1 MASRGRYDSPVT
13 GPPGRGEPFIS
24 GSSRRLSAT
33 SISSTTSKIPAYKPS
48 FFSRGKSSK
57 SSLLE
62 TQPKNPQTKVP
73 TKNTVGNAQRPV
85 DAFSSENEPARSL
98 PPLIPPS
105 RSLGITAATNSSA
118 SVNVSDSIK
127 IQANVLRR
135 KPSSSD
141 QHARYART
149 ESSVSPYEPG
159 RRYETTSSPGGFKE
173 PFTGSVLGLALPAI
187 SSSTSH
193 LPRKPL
199 FDWDQATSSS
209 RMASFRPELAP
220 HSLST
225 HNLPP
230 PTPSFGHSSSSSTR
244 RSDSPG
250 SLSRIS
256 TPTSMS
262 SHSPSITSAAKS
274 SLRPG
279 QPSPSRPP
287 VTRRRIMNLL
297 PESDSPLSRDPGL
310 APVRESRASSSSSS
324 TIKGTERGEGI
335 ASRVHLAPSNPL
347 HLQSSQRN
355 LKPPS
360 KLQHPSR
367 TSQTSDPER
376 LALQRQE
383 NSQNSPEG
391 LDALDPNPPIT
402 AQPNRALHPPPRPS
416 REGTPKLDNGTGP
429 SPVIRSNLSRLITT
443 GHKRRESVEKTLSSL
458 DDKAEWLSKSR
469 PTLRRSPSNTSSLT
483 SKLTRLPS
491 PHPGSGV
498 PSRPRLPELP
508 RTGDVPIS
516 KHGASSAPIKE
527 ESPLKAV
534 TVKSSARFG
543 LFTRRNKSPLEFA
556 VADPS
561 ERSAKKGPAAG
572 TGHEGYGKY
581 ARRGRSGSASTSASR
596 GRSTSTSA
604 TSNSLARTP
613 TSRKSSITSRGEPEV
628 DDFLLERLT
637 PVVISGGGGIA
648 GNAAGHAELDQTT
661 SEEASSGRPSHE
673 GFESRRTITAART
686 WPAQQPSTA
695 NINNPNLARQGS
707 RVLADGAH
715 PLKPITS
722 PLEIRS
728 IGSVPRPTLAARRS
742 LHRSQLFKEAEPL
755 KVPAPINTKALAPA
769 AALDSYDT
777 TLSAALRTDST
788 NHHSEDISEGREGNW
803 LRKKKSARLLK
814 SPMKWNFFQRSH
826 AASKRTDGAKPHKE
840 EQTLREVAV
849 TVARLPESRSVAH
862 YALLDNND
870 PDDTNSVGNLIS
882 GSLMG
887 THNANSV
894 PIPREHETDVH
905 KQAHKYSMLLPS
917 PPNLSAEFAS
927 KLGPPSPMV
936 NLRPLEHTL
945 TSLPLAQSAPRP
957 REPRLQQVGRIPRV
971 ISKRDHLHIPAPQ
984 SFSRPFARAPVN
996 TNQGPSATEH
1006 NVRGSAARPILG
1018 VQTELIPYH
1027 PWGDEGS
1034 AKPASAPILAR
1045 QGFDETPKDEFLAF
1059 PPRKDSQISASSS
1072 SGGLSFAAA
1081 PPTVQPIIGPGED
1094 EVWNEYDEFL
1104 DTVQSSDFFKRNT
1117 GSHKGDKLKKGG
1129 AGAAP
1134 LLIRRDSA
1142 AIGSAALRFKED
1154 MDQAVHVPTLDLP
1167 DTRVISNILSPLQ
1180 SAEMTS
1186 TPLSFSDFFAGYGDR
1201 NRFSKESRRESASSG
1216 SHYSTRSR
1224 TSGVGLPHSGENEN
1238 RKEDTE
1244 MMASK
1249 KNRLP
1254 SAQSNLRFSALM
1266 TSRWLSFGRV
1276 LFSPAH
1282 TEIQTNRQGR
1292 VLVLDG
1298 LGNDDWSFYC
1308 ALTYPNATVYNLSPF
1323 QGTSITPARRHE
1335 LVGYDSPTNHRQ
1347 IYHTSIAH
1355 PFPFP
1360 KGFFTAAVFRFPV
1373 ASSEAACY
1381 NAISE
1386 CKRILRPGG
1395 FLEMSILDLDM
1406 VNMGNRARR
1415 AVRMLK
1421 VQMQVVDPE
1430 VSLKPASDNIQKM
1443 LGRRGFENLNRC
1455 MVNVPIAGH
1464 ISDSRAGSA
1473 DERDLSL
1480 GDMLKDSS
1488 EQGDEGIT
1496 KMVAKVGRWWYTRC
1510 YERNVLPPEDM
1521 ERSIWADRALLREC
1535 EKRETGL
1542 KLLICYAQKPLTPKR
1557 RTVSM

>member
-1 MASRGRYDSPVT
+1 MASRGRYDSQVT
-13 GPPGRGEPFIS
+13 GPPGRGEPSIS

-33 SISSTTSKIPAYKPS
+33 SISSTTSKIPSYKPS
-48 FFSRGKSSK
+48 FFSRSKSSK
-57 SSLLE
+57 SSLVE
-62 TQPKNPQTKVP
+62 TEPKKTQAKVPSKNP
-73 TKNTVGNAQRPV
+73 VGNAHMIV
-85 DAFSSENEPARSL
+85 DASSLENEPARRL

-105 RSLGITAATNSSA
+105 RGLGIAAATSSSA
-118 SVNVSDSIK
+118 PMNPSDSNMTP
-127 IQANVLRR
+127 ANILRR

-159 RRYETTSSPGGFKE
+159 KRYDTTSSPGGFTE

-193 LPRKPL
+193 LPRKPMI
-199 FDWDQATSSS
+199 DWDQATSSS
-209 RMASFRPELAP
+209 RMANFRPELAP
-220 HSLST
+220 HSIST

-230 PTPSFGHSSSSSTR
+230 PTPSFVHSSSSSTR

-262 SHSPSITSAAKS
+262 SHSPSITLAAKS

-287 VTRRRIMNLL
+287 VTRRRMMNLL
-297 PESDSPLSRDPGL
+297 PGSDSSLSRDPGL
-310 APVRESRASSSSSS
+310 APVRESRTSSSSSS
-324 TIKGTERGEGI
+324 TIKGTERAEGI
-335 ASRVHLAPSNPL
+335 ASRVYVPTSNSL
-347 HLQSSQRN
+347 HPQSSQKN
-355 LKPPS
+355 LKLQS
-360 KLQHPSR
+360 KLQHS
-367 TSQTSDPER
+367 SQTSNPER
-376 LALQRQE
+376 LTHRRHEKGSDSL
-383 NSQNSPEG
+383 EG
-391 LDALDPNPPIT
+391 LEALDPNPLIT
-402 AQPNRALHPPPRPS
+402 AQPNRALYPPPRPS
-416 REGTPKLDNGTGP
+416 REGTPKLDEGTGP

-443 GHKRRESVEKTLSSL
+443 GHKRRESQEKSLSNL
-458 DDKAEWLSKSR
+458 DDKSDLLSKSR
-469 PTLRRSPSNTSSLT
+469 PTLGRSPSNPSSFT
-483 SKLTRLPS
+483 TKVTRLPS
-491 PHPGSGV
+491 PNPVSRVH
-498 PSRPRLPELP
+498 SRPRLPDLS
-508 RTGDVPIS
+508 RARDVPAS
-516 KHGASSAPIKE
+516 EHGTSGAPIKE
-527 ESPLKAV
+527 ESSLRAV

-543 LFTRRNKSPLEFA
+543 FFTRRNKSPLEFA

-561 ERSAKKGPAAG
+561 ERTAKKGPAAG

-628 DDFLLERLT
+628 DDFLLERLA
-637 PVVISGGGGIA
+637 PVVISGGGGVG
-648 GNAAGHAELDQTT
+648 GNASSHGEVDRTN

-673 GFESRRTITAART
+673 NVESRQTIFPAQT
-686 WPAQQPSTA
+686 WPAQQPSAAKT
-695 NINNPNLARQGS
+695 NNSNLARRGS

-715 PLKPITS
+715 LTKATTS
-722 PLEIRS
+722 PLENRS
-728 IGSVPRPTLAARRS
+728 VGSVPRPTLAARRS

-769 AALDSYDT
+769 APVDSYDT
-777 TLSAALRTDST
+777 ILSAALRTDNT
-788 NHHSEDISEGREGNW
+788 NLHSEEIFEGREGHW
-803 LRKKKSARLLK
+803 LRKKKSAKLLK
-814 SPMKWNFFQRSH
+814 SPRKWNFFQRSNP
-826 AASKRTDGAKPHKE
+826 ASKSNEAAKPLKE
-840 EQTLREVAV
+840 EQALREVAV

-870 PDDTNSVGNLIS
+870 PDDTNSVGNLVS
-882 GSLMG
+882 SSSVG
-887 THNANSV
+887 THNSSS
-894 PIPREHETDVH
+894 ISISREHETDVH
-905 KQAHKYSMLLPS
+905 MQDHKYSMLLPS
-917 PPNLSAEFAS
+917 PPNLSAEFVS
-927 KLGPPSPMV
+927 RLGPPSPMV
-936 NLRPLEHTL
+936 NLRPPEPTI
-945 TSLPLAQSAPRP
+945 TSLPLVEPAPKP

-971 ISKRDHLHIPAPQ
+971 ISKRDHMHIPAPQ
-984 SFSRPFARAPVN
+984 SFSRPFARAPMN
-996 TNQGPSATEH
+996 MNQTPSVTEQ
-1006 NVRGSAARPILG
+1006 NVSDSAARPVLG

-1027 PWGDEGS
+1027 PWGDDRS
-1034 AKPASAPILAR
+1034 AKPASAPVLASK
-1045 QGFDETPKDEFLAF
+1045 GFDGTPKDEFLVF
-1059 PPRKDSQISASSS
+1059 PPRKDSQDSASSS

-1081 PPTVQPIIGPGED
+1081 APATTQSILGPGED

-1104 DTVQSSDFFKRNT
+1104 DTVQSSDFFKRSA
-1117 GSHKGDKLKKGG
+1117 GSQRGDKSKRGG
-1129 AGAAP
+1129 AGGAP

-1142 AIGSAALRFKED
+1142 AIGSASLKFKGD
-1154 MDQAVHVPTLDLP
+1154 MEQPVPTLDFP
-1167 DTRVISNILSPLQ
+1167 NPRVISSMLSPLQ
-1180 SAEMTS
+1180 SAEMAS

-1201 NRFSKESRRESASSG
+1201 NRFSKDSRRESASSG
-1216 SHYSTRSR
+1216 SRYSTRSR
-1224 TSGVGLPHSGENEN
+1224 TSGAGPPASGQNED
-1238 RKEDTE
+1238 RKGDSDNVVPT
-1244 MMASK
+1244 
-1249 KNRLP
+1249 KNRVP

-1282 TEIQTNRQGR
+1282 VEIQNNRQGR

-1323 QGTSITPARRHE
+1323 QGTKINPASKHE
-1335 LVGYDSPTNHRQ
+1335 VVGYDSPTNHRQ

-1386 CKRILRPGG
+1386 CKRVLRPGG

-1464 ISDSRAGSA
+1464 ISDSRAGSS
-1473 DERDLSL
+1473 DERDMSL

-1510 YERNVLPPEDM
+1510 YEKNVLPHEDID
-1521 ERSIWADRALLREC
+1521 RSIWADKALLREC

-1542 KLLICYAQKPLTPKR
+1542 KLLICYAQKPLAPKR

>member
-1 MASRGRYDSPVT
+1 MASRGRYDSQIT
-13 GPPGRGEPFIS
+13 GFPGRGESSIS

-33 SISSTTSKIPAYKPS
+33 SISSNTSKIPSYKHS
-48 FFSRGKSSK
+48 FFSRSKSSK
-57 SSLLE
+57 TSLVDAE
-62 TQPKNPQTKVP
+62 PPRAESKVPPKNSA
-73 TKNTVGNAQRPV
+73 GNVQRPV
-85 DAFSSENEPARSL
+85 VAVSPENEPARRL

-105 RSLGITAATNSSA
+105 RGLGIIAATNSSA
-118 SVNVSDSIK
+118 SINISDSSK
-127 IQANVLRR
+127 SHANLLRR

-149 ESSVSPYEPG
+149 ESPVSPYELG
-159 RRYETTSSPGGFKE
+159 RRYDTSSSPGGFRE
-173 PFTGSVLGLALPAI
+173 PSAGSVLGLALPAI

-193 LPRKPL
+193 LPRKPVI
-199 FDWDQATSSS
+199 DWDQATSSS
-209 RMASFRPELAP
+209 RMASFRPEFAP
-220 HSLST
+220 HSIST

-262 SHSPSITSAAKS
+262 SHSPSITLAAKS

-297 PESDSPLSRDPGL
+297 PESDSSPSRDPGL
-310 APVRESRASSSSSS
+310 AAVRESRTSSSSSS
-324 TIKGTERGEGI
+324 TIKGAERGAEGI
-335 ASRVHLAPSNPL
+335 ASRVIVAPSDS
-347 HLQSSQRN
+347 LQVPSSQRH

-360 KLQHPSR
+360 KLQHPS
-367 TSQTSDPER
+367 QGLDPER
-376 LALQRQE
+376 LAHRRHE
-383 NSQNSPEG
+383 RGWNSLEG
-391 LDALDPNPPIT
+391 LEALDPNPLIT

-416 REGTPKLDNGTGP
+416 REGTPKLDDGTRP

-443 GHKRRESVEKTLSSL
+443 GHKRRESLEKSLSAVEDKSEWSL
-458 DDKAEWLSKSR
+458 KSR
-469 PTLRRSPSNTSSLT
+469 PTLGRSSSNTSSLT
-483 SKLTRLPS
+483 NKFARLPS
-491 PHPGSGV
+491 PHPVPGV
-498 PSRPRLPELP
+498 PPRPRLPDLSRVQP
-508 RTGDVPIS
+508 VPTS
-516 KHGASSAPIKE
+516 EYGSSGTPVKE

-556 VADPS
+556 VAES
-561 ERSAKKGPAAG
+561 GERTAKKGPAAG

-637 PVVISGGGGIA
+637 PVVISGGGGIG
-648 GNAAGHAELDQTT
+648 GNASSHAELDRTT

-673 GFESRRTITAART
+673 GLETRRAMVPAQT
-686 WPAQQPSTA
+686 WPAQPSSA
-695 NINNPNLARQGS
+695 AQLNNSNLTRRGS
-707 RVLADGAH
+707 KGFADGAH
-715 PLKPITS
+715 LLKPITS
-722 PLEIRS
+722 PLENRFA
-728 IGSVPRPTLAARRS
+728 GPVQRPTLAARRS
-742 LHRSQLFKEAEPL
+742 LHRSQLFKEAEPM

-769 AALDSYDT
+769 APLDSYDT
-777 TLSAALRTDST
+777 MLSAALHTDST
-788 NHHSEDISEGREGNW
+788 NFHSEEISEGREGHW
-803 LRKKKSARLLK
+803 LRKKKSAKLLK
-814 SPMKWNFFQRSH
+814 SPKKWNFFQRSTP
-826 AASKRTDGAKPHKE
+826 ASKRNEGAKPLKE
-840 EQTLREVAV
+840 EQTLKEVAV

-870 PDDTNSVGNLIS
+870 PDDTNSIGNLIS
-882 GSLMG
+882 DSPMG
-887 THNANSV
+887 THNSSSIS
-894 PIPREHETDVH
+894 IPREHETDVH

-936 NLRPLEHTL
+936 NLRPLEQSITN
-945 TSLPLAQSAPRP
+945 LPLVESTPKR

-971 ISKRDHLHIPAPQ
+971 VSKRDHLHTPAPQ
-984 SFSRPFARAPVN
+984 SFSRPFARAPVDIA
-996 TNQGPSATEH
+996 QGPSVTEQ
-1006 NVRGSAARPILG
+1006 NIVPDNAVRPILG
-1018 VQTELIPYH
+1018 VQTELIPYR
-1027 PWGDEGS
+1027 PWDEEGS
-1034 AKPASAPILAR
+1034 AKAASAPLLASK
-1045 QGFDETPKDEFLAF
+1045 GFDATPQDEFLVF
-1059 PPRKDSQISASSS
+1059 PPRKDSQVSASSS

-1081 PPTVQPIIGPGED
+1081 PASNQSVQGPGED

-1104 DTVQSSDFFKRNT
+1104 DTVQSSEFFKRGP
-1117 GSHKGDKLKKGG
+1117 GSQRGG
-1129 AGAAP
+1129 KFTRGRAGVVP
-1134 LLIRRDSA
+1134 LLIQRDSS
-1142 AIGSAALRFKED
+1142 AIGSAALKFDAD
-1154 MDQAVHVPTLDLP
+1154 MEQAVPALDFP
-1167 DTRVISNILSPLQ
+1167 SPRVISSKRSPLP
-1180 SAEMTS
+1180 SAEIAS

-1201 NRFSKESRRESASSG
+1201 NRSSKDSRRESASSG
-1216 SHYSTRSR
+1216 SRYSAKTRI
-1224 TSGVGLPHSGENEN
+1224 SGAGPPVSSENED
-1238 RKEDTE
+1238 RKGDTE
-1244 MMASK
+1244 SMISNK
-1249 KNRLP
+1249 TVLP

-1282 TEIQTNRQGR
+1282 GELQNNRQGR

-1323 QGTSITPARRHE
+1323 QGTSTTASKKHE
-1335 LVGYDSPTNHRQ
+1335 IVGYDSPTNHRQ

-1360 KGFFTAAVFRFPV
+1360 KGFFSAAVFRFPV

-1386 CKRILRPGG
+1386 CKRVLRPGG

-1464 ISDSRAGSA
+1464 ISDSRAGSS
-1473 DERDLSL
+1473 DERDMSL

-1510 YERNVLPPEDM
+1510 YERNVLPHEDTD
-1521 ERSIWADRALLREC
+1521 RSIWADKALLREC

>member
-1 MASRGRYDSPVT
+1 MASRGRYDSQVT
-13 GPPGRGEPFIS
+13 GPPMRGEAFIS

-33 SISSTTSKIPAYKPS
+33 STSSNTSKIPSYKHS
-48 FFSRGKSSK
+48 FFSRSKSSK
-57 SSLLE
+57 PSPAE
-62 TQPKNPQTKVP
+62 AEPKKPQAKVP
-73 TKNTVGNAQRPV
+73 SKTTVGNVQRSV
-85 DAFSSENEPARSL
+85 DALSSENEPARRL
-98 PPLIPPS
+98 PPLTPPS
-105 RSLGITAATNSSA
+105 RGLGITAATNFSAPMSA
-118 SVNVSDSIK
+118 SDSTK
-127 IQANVLRR
+127 TQANVLRR

-149 ESSVSPYEPG
+149 ESSASPYEPG
-159 RRYETTSSPGGFKE
+159 RRYDTTSSPGGFNE
-173 PFTGSVLGLALPAI
+173 PFAGSVLGLALPAI

-193 LPRKPL
+193 LPRKPVI
-199 FDWDQATSSS
+199 DWDQATSNS
-209 RMASFRPELAP
+209 RMASFRPELNP
-220 HSLST
+220 HSIST

-230 PTPSFGHSSSSSTR
+230 PTPSFVNSSSSSTR
-244 RSDSPG
+244 RSESPG

-262 SHSPSITSAAKS
+262 SHSPSITLAAKS

-297 PESDSPLSRDPGL
+297 PESDSALSRDPGL
-310 APVRESRASSSSSS
+310 APVRESRTSSSSSS
-324 TIKGTERGEGI
+324 TIKGTERAEAI
-335 ASRVHLAPSNPL
+335 ASRVHVAPSNSL
-347 HLQSSQRN
+347 HLQSSQRS
-355 LKPPS
+355 LKHPS
-360 KLQHPSR
+360 KFELP
-367 TSQTSDPER
+367 SQTSDPER
-376 LALQRQE
+376 LVHQKHEKGAHSL
-383 NSQNSPEG
+383 EG
-391 LDALDPNPPIT
+391 FEALDSNPLIT
-402 AQPNRALHPPPRPS
+402 AQPNRALYPPPRPS
-416 REGTPKLDNGTGP
+416 REGTPKLDDGTEP

-443 GHKRRESVEKTLSSL
+443 GHTRRESAEKSLSSV
-458 DDKAEWLSKSR
+458 DDKSELLSKSR
-469 PTLRRSPSNTSSLT
+469 PALGRSPSNTSSLT
-483 SKLTRLPS
+483 GKLGRLPS
-491 PHPGSGV
+491 PKPVSGV
-498 PSRPRLPELP
+498 PSRTRLPDP
-508 RTGDVPIS
+508 SSRARDVPTS
-516 KHGASSAPIKE
+516 EYGASGAPTKDE
-527 ESPLKAV
+527 GSLRAV

-543 LFTRRNKSPLEFA
+543 FFTRRNKSPLEFA

-561 ERSAKKGPAAG
+561 ERTAKKGPAAG

-628 DDFLLERLT
+628 DDFLRERLT
-637 PVVISGGGGIA
+637 PVVISGGGGI
-648 GNAAGHAELDQTT
+648 GGAASSYGEVNRTT
-661 SEEASSGRPSHE
+661 SEEPSSGRPSHE
-673 GFESRRTITAART
+673 GLESGRTIIPAQT
-686 WPAQQPSTA
+686 WPAQQTSAAKINDST
-695 NINNPNLARQGS
+695 RRSS

-715 PLKPITS
+715 LLKSPTS
-722 PLEIRS
+722 PLENRS
-728 IGSVPRPTLAARRS
+728 VGSVPRPTLAARRS

-755 KVPAPINTKALAPA
+755 KVPAPINTKALAPLA
-769 AALDSYDT
+769 AVDSYDT
-777 TLSAALRTDST
+777 MLSAALRTDST
-788 NHHSEDISEGREGNW
+788 NLHSEEIFEGREGHW
-803 LRKKKSARLLK
+803 LRKKKSAKILK
-814 SPMKWNFFQRSH
+814 SPRKWNFFQRSN
-826 AASKRTDGAKPHKE
+826 AAWKRNEGAKPLVA
-840 EQTLREVAV
+840 EQTLKEVTV
-849 TVARLPESRSVAH
+849 TVARLPESRTVAH

-870 PDDTNSVGNLIS
+870 PDDSNSVGNLVS
-882 GSLMG
+882 ASPVG
-887 THNANSV
+887 THNSSL
-894 PIPREHETDVH
+894 ISISREHETDVH
-905 KQAHKYSMLLPS
+905 KQDHKYSMLLPS
-917 PPNLSAEFAS
+917 PPNLSAEFAN

-936 NLRPLEHTL
+936 HLRLPEHNIT
-945 TSLPLAQSAPRP
+945 TLPLVESVPKP
-957 REPRLQQVGRIPRV
+957 REPRLHQVGRIPRV
-971 ISKRDHLHIPAPQ
+971 ISKRDHVHIPAPQ

-996 TNQGPSATEH
+996 IDQVASVTEH
-1006 NVRGSAARPILG
+1006 NVPESAARPVLG

-1027 PWGDEGS
+1027 SWGDDGS
-1034 AKPASAPILAR
+1034 AKPASAPVFTSI
-1045 QGFDETPKDEFLAF
+1045 GFDGTPKDEFLVF
-1059 PPRKDSQISASSS
+1059 PPRKDSQVSASSS

-1081 PPTVQPIIGPGED
+1081 PANIQPILVPGED

-1104 DTVQSSDFFKRNT
+1104 DTVQSSDFFKRSL
-1117 GSHKGDKLKKGG
+1117 GSQKGDKPKRGG
-1129 AGAAP
+1129 SGAVP

-1142 AIGSAALRFKED
+1142 AIGSTSLKFRGE
-1154 MDQAVHVPTLDLP
+1154 MEQAVPTLDLP
-1167 DTRVISNILSPLQ
+1167 NPRVISNMLTPLQ
-1180 SAEMTS
+1180 SAEMAS

-1201 NRFSKESRRESASSG
+1201 NRSSKDSRRESASSG
-1216 SHYSTRSR
+1216 SRYSTRSR
-1224 TSGVGLPHSGENEN
+1224 TSVAGPRVSGENKDFEGDA
-1238 RKEDTE
+1238 EI
-1244 MMASK
+1244 MVSK
-1249 KNRLP
+1249 KNTVP

-1282 TEIQTNRQGR
+1282 VELQNNRQGR

-1323 QGTSITPARRHE
+1323 QGTSTNPTRAHE
-1335 LVGYDSPTNHRQ
+1335 MAGYDSPTNHRQ
-1347 IYHTSIAH
+1347 IYHNSIAH

-1373 ASSEAACY
+1373 ASSETACY

-1386 CKRILRPGG
+1386 CKRVLRPGG

-1415 AVRMLK
+1415 AVRTLK
-1421 VQMQVVDPE
+1421 LQMQVVDPE

-1464 ISDSRAGSA
+1464 ISDSRAGSS

-1510 YERNVLPPEDM
+1510 YEKHVLPHEDM
-1521 ERSIWADRALLREC
+1521 DRSIWADKALLREC

-1542 KLLICYAQKPLTPKR
+1542 KLLICYAQKPLAPKR

>member
-1 MASRGRYDSPVT
+1 MASRGRYDSQVT
-13 GPPGRGEPFIS
+13 GPPGRGESLIS

-33 SISSTTSKIPAYKPS
+33 STSSNTSKIPSYKHS
-48 FFSRGKSSK
+48 FFSRSKSSK
-57 SSLLE
+57 SSLAE
-62 TQPKNPQTKVP
+62 AEPKKPQAKVP
-73 TKNTVGNAQRPV
+73 SKTTVGNAQRSA
-85 DAFSSENEPARSL
+85 DALSSENEPSRRL
-98 PPLIPPS
+98 PLLTPPS
-105 RSLGITAATNSSA
+105 RGLGITAAMNSPDPMSA
-118 SVNVSDSIK
+118 SDSTK
-127 IQANVLRR
+127 TQANVLRR

-149 ESSVSPYEPG
+149 ESSASPYEPG
-159 RRYETTSSPGGFKE
+159 RRYDTTSSPGGFNE
-173 PFTGSVLGLALPAI
+173 PFAGSVLGLALPTI

-193 LPRKPL
+193 LPRKPVI
-199 FDWDQATSSS
+199 DWDQATSNS
-209 RMASFRPELAP
+209 RMASFRPELTP
-220 HSLST
+220 HSIST

-230 PTPSFGHSSSSSTR
+230 PTPSFVNSSSSSTR
-244 RSDSPG
+244 RSESPG

-262 SHSPSITSAAKS
+262 SHSPSITLAAKS

-297 PESDSPLSRDPGL
+297 PESDSALSRDPGL
-310 APVRESRASSSSSS
+310 APVRESRTSSSSSS
-324 TIKGTERGEGI
+324 TIKGTERAEAI
-335 ASRVHLAPSNPL
+335 ASRVHVAPSNSL
-347 HLQSSQRN
+347 HLQASQRS
-355 LKPPS
+355 LKPQS
-360 KLQHPSR
+360 KFEHPS
-367 TSQTSDPER
+367 QNSDPER
-376 LALQRQE
+376 LVHQKHE
-383 NSQNSPEG
+383 NGTHGLEG
-391 LDALDPNPPIT
+391 LEALDPNPLIT
-402 AQPNRALHPPPRPS
+402 AQPNRALYPPPRPS
-416 REGTPKLDNGTGP
+416 REGTPKLDDGTGP

-443 GHKRRESVEKTLSSL
+443 GHKRRESAEKSLSSA
-458 DDKAEWLSKSR
+458 DDKSEFL
-469 PTLRRSPSNTSSLT
+469 SLT
-483 SKLTRLPS
+483 GKLTRLPS
-491 PHPGSGV
+491 PKPVSGV
-498 PSRPRLPELP
+498 PSRTRLPDP
-508 RTGDVPIS
+508 SSRARDVPTS
-516 KHGASSAPIKE
+516 EHGASGAPIKE
-527 ESPLKAV
+527 ESSLRAV

-543 LFTRRNKSPLEFA
+543 FFTRRNKSPLEFA

-561 ERSAKKGPAAG
+561 ERTAKKGPAAG

-628 DDFLLERLT
+628 DDFLRERLT

-648 GNAAGHAELDQTT
+648 GTANSYGEVDRIT
-661 SEEASSGRPSHE
+661 SEEPSSGRPSHE
-673 GFESRRTITAART
+673 GLESGRTIVPAQT
-686 WPAQQPSTA
+686 WPAQQPSVA
-695 NINNPNLARQGS
+695 NFNDSNLARRGS
-707 RVLADGAH
+707 RVLGDGTSL
-715 PLKPITS
+715 LKSATS
-722 PLEIRS
+722 PLENRFV
-728 IGSVPRPTLAARRS
+728 GSVPRPTLAARRS

-755 KVPAPINTKALAPA
+755 KVPAPINTKALAPPA
-769 AALDSYDT
+769 AVDSYDT
-777 TLSAALRTDST
+777 MLSAALRTDST
-788 NHHSEDISEGREGNW
+788 NLHSEEIIEGREGHW
-803 LRKKKSARLLK
+803 LRKKKSAKLSK
-814 SPMKWNFFQRSH
+814 SPRKWNFFQRSNL
-826 AASKRTDGAKPHKE
+826 ASKRNEVAKPLVA
-840 EQTLREVAV
+840 EQALNEVAV

-870 PDDTNSVGNLIS
+870 PDDTSSVGNLVS
-882 GSLMG
+882 GSPVG
-887 THNANSV
+887 THNSSSIS
-894 PIPREHETDVH
+894 IPREHETDVH
-905 KQAHKYSMLLPS
+905 KQDHKYSMLLPS
-917 PPNLSAEFAS
+917 PPNLSAEFAR

-936 NLRPLEHTL
+936 NLRPPEHTI
-945 TSLPLAQSAPRP
+945 TTLPPVESAPKP

-996 TNQGPSATEH
+996 INYVPLTTEHVVPDSAT
-1006 NVRGSAARPILG
+1006 RPVLG

-1027 PWGDEGS
+1027 PWGDDGS
-1034 AKPASAPILAR
+1034 AKPASAPVLASK
-1045 QGFDETPKDEFLAF
+1045 GFDGTSKDEFLVF
-1059 PPRKDSQISASSS
+1059 PPRKDSQVSASSS
-1072 SGGLSFAAA
+1072 SGGLSFEAA
-1081 PPTVQPIIGPGED
+1081 PANTQPILVPGED

-1104 DTVQSSDFFKRNT
+1104 DTVQSSDFFKRSP
-1117 GSHKGDKLKKGG
+1117 GSQKGDKSKRGG
-1129 AGAAP
+1129 SGIAP
-1134 LLIRRDSA
+1134 LIRRDSA
-1142 AIGSAALRFKED
+1142 AIGSASLKFRGD
-1154 MDQAVHVPTLDLP
+1154 MEQAVPTLDFP
-1167 DTRVISNILSPLQ
+1167 NSRVISNMLTPLQ
-1180 SAEMTS
+1180 SAEMAS

-1201 NRFSKESRRESASSG
+1201 NRSSKDSRRESASSG
-1216 SHYSTRSR
+1216 SRYSTRSR
-1224 TSGVGLPHSGENEN
+1224 TSVAGPRVSCENKNFEGDA
-1238 RKEDTE
+1238 EI
-1244 MMASK
+1244 MVSK
-1249 KNRLP
+1249 KNTVP

-1282 TEIQTNRQGR
+1282 VEIQNNRQGR

-1323 QGTSITPARRHE
+1323 QGTSTNPTRTHE
-1335 LVGYDSPTNHRQ
+1335 IAGYDSPTNHRQ

-1386 CKRILRPGG
+1386 CKRVLRPGG

-1415 AVRMLK
+1415 AVRTLK
-1421 VQMQVVDPE
+1421 VQMQVANPE

-1464 ISDSRAGSA
+1464 ISDSRAGSS

-1510 YERNVLPPEDM
+1510 YEKHVLPHEDTD
-1521 ERSIWADRALLREC
+1521 RSIWADKALLREC

-1542 KLLICYAQKPLTPKR
+1542 KLLICYAQKPLAPKR

>member
-1 MASRGRYDSPVT
+1 MASRGRYDSQVT
-13 GPPGRGEPFIS
+13 GLPGRGEPSIS
-24 GSSRRLSAT
+24 RSSRRLSAT
-33 SISSTTSKIPAYKPS
+33 SISSNASKIPSYKHS
-48 FFSRGKSSK
+48 FFSRSKSSK
-57 SSLLE
+57 SSLVE
-62 TQPKNPQTKVP
+62 SEPKKPQAKVP
-73 TKNTVGNAQRPV
+73 SKDTVGNLQKSVEAS
-85 DAFSSENEPARSL
+85 SSENEPARRP
-98 PPLIPPS
+98 PPLTPPS
-105 RSLGITAATNSSA
+105 RGLGITAATISA
-118 SVNVSDSIK
+118 APMDTSDSTK
-127 IQANVLRR
+127 AQANVLRR

-149 ESSVSPYEPG
+149 ESSASPYEPG
-159 RRYETTSSPGGFKE
+159 RRYDTTSSPGGFQE
-173 PFTGSVLGLALPAI
+173 PFAGSVLGLALPAI

-193 LPRKPL
+193 LPRKPMIG
-199 FDWDQATSSS
+199 WDQATSSS
-209 RMASFRPELAP
+209 RMASFRPELTP
-220 HSLST
+220 HSIST

-230 PTPSFGHSSSSSTR
+230 PTPSFVNSSSSSTR

-262 SHSPSITSAAKS
+262 SHSPSITLAAKP

-310 APVRESRASSSSSS
+310 APVRESRTSSSSSS
-324 TIKGTERGEGI
+324 TIKGTERAEAI
-335 ASRVHLAPSNPL
+335 ASRTHVAPSNSL
-347 HLQSSQRN
+347 HLQSSQKN
-355 LKPPS
+355 LKPQS
-360 KLQHPSR
+360 KLQHPSS
-367 TSQTSDPER
+367 TSNPER
-376 LALQRQE
+376 LAHQRRE
-383 NSQNSPEG
+383 KGADG
-391 LDALDPNPPIT
+391 LDGLQVLDSNSLIT
-402 AQPNRALHPPPRPS
+402 GQPNRALYPPPRPS
-416 REGTPKLDNGTGP
+416 REGTPKLDDGSGP

-443 GHKRRESVEKTLSSL
+443 GHKRRESAEKSLSSL
-458 DDKAEWLSKSR
+458 DDKSEILSKSR
-469 PTLRRSPSNTSSLT
+469 PLLGRSPSKASSLT

-491 PHPGSGV
+491 PKPVPGV
-498 PSRPRLPELP
+498 PSRTRSPDLSRA
-508 RTGDVPIS
+508 RDVPTS
-516 KHGASSAPIKE
+516 ELGASIPIRE
-527 ESPLKAV
+527 ESSLRAV

-543 LFTRRNKSPLEFA
+543 FFTRRNKSPLEFA
-556 VADPS
+556 VADSS
-561 ERSAKKGPAAG
+561 ERTAKKGPAAG

-628 DDFLLERLT
+628 DDFLRERLT
-637 PVVISGGGGIA
+637 PVVISGGGGIG
-648 GNAAGHAELDQTT
+648 GNASSYGEVDRATN
-661 SEEASSGRPSHE
+661 EEASSGRPSHE
-673 GFESRRTITAART
+673 ALESGRTLTPAQT
-686 WPAQQPSTA
+686 WPTQQPSA
-695 NINNPNLARQGS
+695 AKINDSNLARRGS

-715 PLKPITS
+715 LLKPTTS
-722 PLEIRS
+722 PLENRLVD
-728 IGSVPRPTLAARRS
+728 SVARPTLAARRS

-755 KVPAPINTKALAPA
+755 KVPAPINTKALAPPA
-769 AALDSYDT
+769 AVDSYDT
-777 TLSAALRTDST
+777 MLSAALRTDST
-788 NHHSEDISEGREGNW
+788 NLHSEEIFEGREGHW
-803 LRKKKSARLLK
+803 LRKKKSAKLLK
-814 SPMKWNFFQRSH
+814 SPRKWNFFQRSNPV
-826 AASKRTDGAKPHKE
+826 SKRSEGAKPLKA
-840 EQTLREVAV
+840 EQKLKEVAV

-870 PDDTNSVGNLIS
+870 PDDANSVGNLVS
-882 GSLMG
+882 GSPVG
-887 THNANSV
+887 THNSSAIS
-894 PIPREHETDVH
+894 ISREHETDVH
-905 KQAHKYSMLLPS
+905 KQDHKYSMLLPS

-936 NLRPLEHTL
+936 NLRPPEHTI
-945 TSLPLAQSAPRP
+945 TNLPLVESTPKP

-996 TNQGPSATEH
+996 VNQAPSVTED
-1006 NVRGSAARPILG
+1006 NVPDSNTRPVLG

-1027 PWGDEGS
+1027 PWGDDRS
-1034 AKPASAPILAR
+1034 AKPASAPVLASK
-1045 QGFDETPKDEFLAF
+1045 GFDGTSNDEFLVF
-1059 PPRKDSQISASSS
+1059 PPRKDSQVSASSS

-1081 PPTVQPIIGPGED
+1081 PANIQPILIPGED

-1104 DTVQSSDFFKRNT
+1104 DTVQSSDFFKRSA
-1117 GSHKGDKLKKGG
+1117 GSQKGEKSRRGG
-1129 AGAAP
+1129 SGVAP

-1142 AIGSAALRFKED
+1142 AIGSTPLKLKGD
-1154 MDQAVHVPTLDLP
+1154 MEQAVPSLDFP
-1167 DTRVISNILSPLQ
+1167 NPRVISTMLTPLQ
-1180 SAEMTS
+1180 SAEMAS
-1186 TPLSFSDFFAGYGDR
+1186 TPLSFSEFFSGYGDR
-1201 NRFSKESRRESASSG
+1201 NRLSKDSRRESASSG
-1216 SHYSTRSR
+1216 SRYSTKSR
-1224 TSGVGLPHSGENEN
+1224 TSVAGLPVSGLNEDREGN
-1238 RKEDTE
+1238 AEI
-1244 MMASK
+1244 MVSK
-1249 KNRLP
+1249 KNIVP

-1282 TEIQTNRQGR
+1282 VEIQSNQQGR

-1323 QGTSITPARRHE
+1323 QGTSINPTRTHE
-1335 LVGYDSPTNHRQ
+1335 VVGYDSPTNHRQ

-1386 CKRILRPGG
+1386 CKRVLRPGG

-1415 AVRMLK
+1415 AVRTLK

-1464 ISDSRAGSA
+1464 ISDSRAGSS

-1510 YERNVLPPEDM
+1510 YEKKILPHEDTD
-1521 ERSIWADRALLREC
+1521 RSIWADKALLREC

-1542 KLLICYAQKPLTPKR
+1542 KLLICYAQKPLAPKR